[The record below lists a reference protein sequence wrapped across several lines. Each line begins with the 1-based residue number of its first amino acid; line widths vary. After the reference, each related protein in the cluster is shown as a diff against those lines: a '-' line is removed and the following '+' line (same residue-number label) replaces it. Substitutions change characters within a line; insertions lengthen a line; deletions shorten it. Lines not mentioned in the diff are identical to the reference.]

1 MSTARLIGKLGKM
14 NPAVVKSEAQY
25 REYMSRIETLVMLDP
40 MPNSPE
46 GAELELLSLLVE
58 DYERRIYP
66 FEKPDP
72 VEAVKFRMAEQGL
85 RQADLIPYF
94 GSRSRVSEFLS
105 RQRPLTVNM
114 IRELSTGL
122 GIPTDVLVQDSTTI
136 PSDGRQVEDEEI
148 DWSRFPVKEMLTR
161 GWINVERRRADAAK
175 SAETVRAFIE
185 RSLGGARP
193 GVLARRTIKGD
204 AFTPEALYA
213 LTAWQ
218 ARVLQKAAEPA
229 YCARGPFHIE
239 KLSELFFKQLI
250 GLSCEEDGPLRAVE
264 FLRDAGIAVVVEEH
278 LAKTKLDGA
287 AMLSGA
293 GLPVIGLTL
302 RFDRIDNFWFTL
314 LHECAHVW
322 KHLSRPGDV
331 ILDRLVDADSND
343 AIEKE
348 ANRVARDLLIPRAHW
363 RSASVRQM
371 PTKAGIV
378 NFAREQGIHPA
389 IVAGRLQRETENYA
403 IFTDLTGQ
411 GAVRKLFADQ

>member
-1 MSTARLIGKLGKM
+1 MK
-14 NPAVVKSEAQY
+14 PAVVKSEAQY

-72 VEAVKFRMAEQGL
+72 VEAVKFRMVEQGL

-114 IRELSTGL
+114 IRELSAGL
-122 GIPTDVLVQDSTTI
+122 GIPTDVLVQDSTTVPI
-136 PSDGRQVEDEEI
+136 DPSQAETEEI

-175 SAETVRAFIE
+175 SAEVVRIFIE
-185 RSLGGARP
+185 KSLGGARP

-218 ARVLQKAAEPA
+218 ARVLQKAAEPT
-229 YCARGPFHIE
+229 YCARGTFQIE
-239 KLSELFFKQLI
+239 KLTEPFFKQLI
-250 GLSCEEDGPLRAVE
+250 GLSREDDGPLQAVE

-278 LAKTKLDGA
+278 LSKTKLDGA
-287 AMLSGA
+287 AMLSGS

-331 ILDRLVDADSND
+331 ILDRLIDAESND

-348 ANRVARDLLIPRAHW
+348 ANRVARDLLISRAHW

-389 IVAGRLQRETENYA
+389 IVAGRLQREAENYA

-411 GAVRKLFADQ
+411 GAVRKLFANQ